1 MDLRPY
7 STIGQ
12 QKLCGFFFIP
22 LASLNRSVSKVVD
35 ADEKCSSSA
44 AVQRSAV
51 FEFAS
56 EVAGDITEAWWKLVV
71 VKGLQLC

>member
-1 MDLRPY
+1 MDLVVQY
-7 STIGQ
+7 NKATKIVQ
-12 QKLCGFFFIP
+12 VNIP
-22 LASLNRSVSKVVD
+22 LASLNRLVSKVVD